1 MCTTNFGCYFEPR
14 WQRLSTQKAR
24 DFKGKLQNSSLSQH
38 AQWMAVESIVKP
50 AVLYPLVNTFC

>member
-1 MCTTNFGCYFEPR
+1 LGVILSPDGNGLSQIC
-14 WQRLSTQKAR
+14 LSTQKAR

-38 AQWMAVESIVKP
+38 AQWMAVESIVEP